1 MPTAEPETAGPPS
14 RKRSRSAAP
23 VRRALVS
30 GNWKM
35 HHDHMAALHLVRD
48 LGLRL
53 NPADLTHLEVAVHPP
68 FTDLRSVQVLVEG
81 DDVPITLGAQHCSD
95 QDEGALTGE
104 VGPPMLARLGVR
116 YVLVGHSERRR
127 LFAMT
132 DPLVASTLRA
142 VLRHSMTPIC
152 CVGETEEER
161 DEGRTERRLSEQV
174 RAALDGLDPDSLASL
189 VIAYEPLWAIGTGRA
204 ATAVDA
210 EDACGFIRGL
220 VGELG
225 GPGATAGVR
234 IQYGGSVT
242 PENAAELV
250 AEPDIDGLLVGGA
263 SLEAGPFRDVIG
275 AVDGCY
281 RSLAT

>member
-1 MPTAEPETAGPPS
+1 MPSPEPDAGGPQPN
-14 RKRSRSAAP
+14 RRSRPPA
-23 VRRALVS
+23 RRPLVS

-53 NPADLTHLEVAVHPP
+53 PAAELERVEVVVHPP
-68 FTDLRSVQVLVEG
+68 FSDLRSVQVLVEG
-81 DDVPITLGAQHCSD
+81 DDVPIALGAQHSSD

-104 VGPPMLARLGVR
+104 VSPAMLARLGVR

-127 LFAMT
+127 LFGMT
-132 DPLVASTLRA
+132 DDVVASTLRA

-161 DEGRTERRLSEQV
+161 DRGHTERRLGEQV
-174 RAALDGLDPDSLASL
+174 RAALSGLDPATLGSL

-204 ATAVDA
+204 ASAVDA
-210 EDACGFIRGL
+210 EDACVFIRAL
-220 VGELG
+220 VAELG
-225 GPGATAGVR
+225 GPEAEAGLR

-242 PENAAELV
+242 PENAADLV

-263 SLEAGPFRDVIG
+263 SLEAGPFRDIVG
-275 AVDGCY
+275 GVDGCY
-281 RSLAT
+281 RSLAR

>member
-1 MPTAEPETAGPPS
+1 MSSPEPAAQGRPA
-14 RKRSRSAAP
+14 KRSRPAP
-23 VRRALVS
+23 PARRPLVS

-53 NPADLTHLEVAVHPP
+53 SAAEAATVEVAVHPP
-68 FTDLRSVQVLVEG
+68 FSDLRSVQVLVEG
-81 DDVPITLGAQHCSD
+81 DDVPISLGAQHCSD

-104 VGPPMLARLGVR
+104 VSPPMLARLGVR

-132 DPLVASTLRA
+132 DELVASTLRA

-161 DEGRTERRLSEQV
+161 DLGRTEQRLRDQV
-174 RAALDGLDPDSLASL
+174 QAALGGLDPATLGSL

-210 EDACGFIRGL
+210 EDACVFIRQL
-220 VGELG
+220 VNELG
-225 GPGATAGVR
+225 GAEAAAGVR

-242 PENAAELV
+242 AENAPDLV

-263 SLEAGPFRDVIG
+263 SLEAGPFRDIIG